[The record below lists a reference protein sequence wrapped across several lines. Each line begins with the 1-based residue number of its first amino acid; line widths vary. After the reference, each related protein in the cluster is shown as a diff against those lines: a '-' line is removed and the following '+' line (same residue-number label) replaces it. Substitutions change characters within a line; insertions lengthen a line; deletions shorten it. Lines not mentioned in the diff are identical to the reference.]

1 MKKRSNSHGIPPS
14 VFNTFIIPLFCEF
27 FNLLKAKKEPTIHR
41 SRLLICKR
49 SLHHHRLLATV
60 CKGEHK
66 PSVVVDGNALHGGA
80 KTAVLPFG
88 IEEVELAKLK

>member
-14 VFNTFIIPLFCEF
+14 VFNTFIIPLFYEF

-49 SLHHHRLLATV
+49 SLHHHRLLAAV
-60 CKGEHK
+60 AEGEHK
-66 PSVVVDGNALHGGA
+66 PSVIINSDALNDGVE
-80 KTAVLPFG
+80 TAITPFG
-88 IEEVELAKLK
+88 VKDIVLSDLK